1 MSRLILKFWKKGG
14 REFAMDFGVA
24 GTQEVVF
31 YCTRFYF
38 PVDSVFFCF
47 SCGLLVFDSFSSHG
61 MRQPLP
67 PGRGR
72 ALAGGS
78 MLVCQAPRAP

>member
-14 REFAMDFGVA
+14 REFAMHIGVA
-24 GTQEVVF
+24 GTQEVAF

-38 PVDSVFFCF
+38 PINSVFFVLAVAYL
-47 SCGLLVFDSFSSHG
+47 SLIASSHG
-61 MRQPLP
+61 TRRPLQ
-67 PGRGR
+67 PGRRR

-78 MLVCQAPRAP
+78 MLVC